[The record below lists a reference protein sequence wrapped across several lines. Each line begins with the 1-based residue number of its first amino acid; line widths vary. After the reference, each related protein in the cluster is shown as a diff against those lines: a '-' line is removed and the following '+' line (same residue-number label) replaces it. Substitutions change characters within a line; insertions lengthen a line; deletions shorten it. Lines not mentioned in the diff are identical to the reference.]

1 MEAVGTVVS
10 KVAVMLILIVV
21 GYIITKIGML
31 TEKGAAEI
39 TSLLVKIV
47 TPCLIINSLIGA
59 GKDLELGSL
68 LLAAAVSA
76 LAMGIAILVS
86 LFCFKKEPPEQRKVL
101 QFSVIFSNA
110 GFMGLPLIQGI
121 VGDTG
126 VVYGSFFVVVFN
138 LVCWTYGYAMMSG
151 GGLNVKTAL
160 LNPGVIGLAAGLP
173 IYFLQAELPAVI
185 REPIGFLSG
194 LNTPLAM
201 LIIGSYVAR
210 VELKS
215 FLTDRNIYK
224 MAFLRLILCPA
235 LYLGLLLLLRP
246 EQDLFISSV
255 IQASTPVAA
264 NTVLFAV
271 EYHQDSRL
279 ASKTVAATTVLSILT
294 IPVFTILA
302 QLACGMLG

>member
-1 MEAVGTVVS
+1 MEAIGTVVS
-10 KVAVMLILIVV
+10 KVAVMLLLIIV
-21 GYIITKIGML
+21 GYIITKTGML
-31 TEKGAAEI
+31 TEKGAGEI
-39 TSLLVKIV
+39 TTLLIKIV

-68 LLAAAVSA
+68 LLAAVISA
-76 LAMGIAILVS
+76 LSMGIGILVS
-86 LFCFKKEPPEQRKVL
+86 LVCFKKEPPERRKVL
-101 QFSVIFSNA
+101 RFSVIFSNA
-110 GFMGLPLIQGI
+110 GFMGLPLIEGI
-121 VGDTG
+121 VGDKG

-138 LVCWTYGYAMMSG
+138 LICWTYGYAMMSG
-151 GGLNVKTAL
+151 GGLNLKTAL
-160 LNPGVIGLAAGLP
+160 LNPGIIGLAVGLP
-173 IYFLQAELPAVI
+173 VYFLGLELPGVI

-210 VELKS
+210 IAPKE
-215 FLTDRNIYK
+215 FLTDWNVYK

-235 LYLGLLLLLRP
+235 LYLALLLLIRP
-246 EQDLFISSV
+246 EQELFVSSM

-271 EYHQDSRL
+271 EYHQDSQL
-279 ASKTVAATTVLSILT
+279 ASKTVASTTVLSILT

-302 QLACGMLG
+302 QLACGF

>member
-1 MEAVGTVVS
+1 MEAIGTVVS
-10 KVAVMLILIVV
+10 KVAVMLLLIVV
-21 GYIITKIGML
+21 GYIITKTGML

-39 TSLLVKIV
+39 TSLLIKIV

-76 LAMGIAILVS
+76 LSMVIGILVS
-86 LFCFKKEPPEQRKVL
+86 LVFFKKELPERRKVL
-101 QFSVIFSNA
+101 RFSVIFSNA

-126 VVYGSFFVVVFN
+126 VVYGSFYVVVFN
-138 LVCWTYGYAMMSG
+138 LICWTYGYAMMSG
-151 GGLNVKTAL
+151 GRLNLKTAL
-160 LNPGVIGLAAGLP
+160 LNPGIIGLAVGLP
-173 IYFLQAELPAVI
+173 VYFLGLDLPAVI

-201 LIIGSYVAR
+201 LVIGSFVAR
-210 VELKS
+210 VDLRS
-215 FLTDRNIYK
+215 FLTDWNIYK

-235 LYLGLLLLLRP
+235 LYLTLLLLIRP
-246 EQDLFISSV
+246 EPELFVSSM

-271 EYHQDSRL
+271 EYHQDSQL

-294 IPVFTILA
+294 IPIFTILA
-302 QLACGMLG
+302 QLACGF